1 MKQFLLIICL
11 VLLLVVTVI
20 PAFASPSISA
30 ISPTTA
36 LNNRDVTM
44 TITGTGFNADST
56 VWIDT
61 PASTESIP
69 GTIISRSPTAIT
81 CTFSIQG
88 TTPARYNVWVNSP
101 FTDMAGTYHPQD
113 VGLLQLGFTIDK
125 GADTTPRT
133 TISPTPAPAN
143 GSISV
148 SSIPPGANVYLD
160 GVNKGLTPLVLKNV
174 ENGKHAISV
183 RLAGYGEYTDSVVVS
198 ADSPTVSARLIA
210 LPAATPE
217 TMVPARTTSI
227 PVTVPPMPTTT
238 SPSGIGIGIL
248 AITGAALLVMKRS

>member
-36 LNNRDVTM
+36 LNNRDITM

-101 FTDMAGTYHPQD
+101 FTDMAGTDDDRY
-113 VGLLQLGFTIDK
+113 TIPAID
-125 GADTTPRT
+125 GVQWTVAVNGGR
-133 TISPTPAPAN
+133 IYSPAPDALRGWFVKEPRDDN
-143 GSISV
+143 WIAT
-148 SSIPPGANVYLD
+148 SSGTIQ
-160 GVNKGLTPLVLKNV
+160 
-174 ENGKHAISV
+174 
-183 RLAGYGEYTDSVVVS
+183 
-198 ADSPTVSARLIA
+198 
-210 LPAATPE
+210 
-217 TMVPARTTSI
+217 
-227 PVTVPPMPTTT
+227 
-238 SPSGIGIGIL
+238 
-248 AITGAALLVMKRS
+248 IT